1 MKAKI
6 NMDDEPMLSQPAC
19 LHLTNDLFQ
28 LRHRQMML
36 NRRSDFIFRV
46 PIAQ

>member
-6 NMDDEPMLSQPAC
+6 NVDVEPVLSQPAC
-19 LHLTNDLFQ
+19 LHLSNELFQ